1 MIAKLT
7 GKIDTI
13 GPNYVVVDVGGVG
26 YLVHAPA
33 RVLGQIGAVGDNISM
48 VIETHVRETDISL
61 YGFLSES
68 DRSWFQLLNT
78 VQGVGAKA
86 AMAILSVVSPDELAM
101 AIAAQDKAVVSRA
114 DGVGPKLAQRI
125 VTELKDKAGDMAL
138 ATTPVPDAHTGK
150 AAATGKGGARDESA
164 NDTASAVAS
173 SDAVSALINLGYGR
187 AEAFGAVSAVAR
199 RSEEEMPVGD
209 LIRESLKELTA

>member
-7 GKIDTI
+7 GLIDSI
-13 GPNYVVVDVGGVG
+13 GPNYVVVDVNGVG
-26 YLVHAPA
+26 YLVYAPA
-33 RVLGQIGAVGDNISM
+33 RVLGQIGTVGEAISM
-48 VIETHVRETDISL
+48 FIETHVRETDISL
-61 YGFLSES
+61 YGFQSEA
-68 DRSWFQLLNT
+68 DRSWFRLLNT

-86 AMAILSVVSPDELAM
+86 AMAILSVISPDELAM

-125 VTELKDKAGDMAL
+125 VTELKDKAGDIAL
-138 ATTPVPDAHTGK
+138 ATAKMPGHT
-150 AAATGKGGARDESA
+150 TGSPSGQRAESA
-164 NDTASAVAS
+164 NDTSSAAIS

-187 AEAFGAVSAVAR
+187 AEAFGAVSAVAK
-199 RSEEEMPVGD
+199 RSESEMPVGD

>member
-7 GKIDTI
+7 GLIDSI
-13 GPNYVVVDVGGVG
+13 GPNYVVVDVNGVG
-26 YLVHAPA
+26 YLVYAPA
-33 RVLGQIGAVGDNISM
+33 RVLGQIGAAGDAISM

-61 YGFLSES
+61 YGFLAET
-68 DRSWFQLLNT
+68 DREWFRLLNT

-125 VTELKDKAGDMAL
+125 VTELKDKAGDIAL
-138 ATTPVPDAHTGK
+138 ATMQMPDTMTGK
-150 AAATGKGGARDESA
+150 KSDSGQRAESA
-164 NDTASAVAS
+164 NDTAGAAAS

>member
-7 GKIDTI
+7 GLIDSI
-13 GPNYVVVDVGGVG
+13 GSNYVVVDVNGVG
-26 YLVHAPA
+26 YLVYAPA
-33 RVLGQIGAVGDNISM
+33 RVLGQLGAEGEAVSM

-68 DRSWFQLLNT
+68 DRAWFKLLNT

-86 AMAILSVVSPDELAM
+86 AMAILSVISPDELAM

-138 ATTPVPDAHTGK
+138 ATTPMPGNMPGK
-150 AAATGKGGARDESA
+150 TVARTESDGDKTAAAA
-164 NDTASAVAS
+164 N

-187 AEAFGAVSAVAR
+187 AEAFSAVSAVSR
-199 RSEEEMPVGD
+199 RSEDEVPVGE